1 MKSCENYSLNHQ
13 QKSKPSEPQLSQT
26 IGSLPPPPPPN
37 RIIEK
42 VDYVKFSVVTFG
54 RVGQQK
60 KSNSN
65 INNTSSIG
73 GINKATPKVRGRPKR
88 KILEVGAIQMTIDST
103 EPIITCSSLSNNH
116 DDGSSGGDYIRV
128 RRPSEHKSTCTSED
142 NIIIQPFSSS
152 LFNNI
157 IHRTTNDNNVHTTTT
172 ITTTNI
178 ATTSERKHRT
188 AITFQELLN

>member
-1 MKSCENYSLNHQ
+1 MKSCENYSLTLNHQ

-26 IGSLPPPPPPN
+26 IRSPPPPHPPPN

-54 RVGQQK
+54 RVGQQQQK

-73 GINKATPKVRGRPKR
+73 GINKAAPKVRGRPKR
-88 KILEVGAIQMTIDST
+88 KILQVGAIQMTIDST
-103 EPIITCSSLSNNH
+103 EPITTCSSLANNH
-116 DDGSSGGDYIRV
+116 NDDAYIRV

-142 NIIIQPFSSS
+142 NIIIQPLSSP

-157 IHRTTNDNNVHTTTT
+157 IPRKTTT

-178 ATTSERKHRT
+178 ATTTSERKHRT